1 MEESGYSLEAQLA
14 LDDAWI
20 AYVDEFERLRDETIL
35 VDAEERD
42 KHAKPQVPA
51 PRYTPEQLRE
61 WLDIDPTLPSPSA
74 MVDELLHPTP
84 RDWASVP
91 WEG

>member
-20 AYVDEFERLRDETIL
+20 AYVDEFERLRDETIM

-42 KHAKPQVPA
+42 PHAKPQVPA
-51 PRYTPEQLRE
+51 PAHTPEQLRA
-61 WLDIDPTLPSPSA
+61 WLDIGPDQLSPSA
-74 MVDELLHPTP
+74 LVEQLLHPTP
-84 RDWASVP
+84 QDWAAVP